1 MGRINGAK
9 TEMYTAVLVLRRFVT
24 YNVILVLIA
33 VTVKCRGWLMHS
45 QPVSVQHQ
53 QQDHTGTLHCVLDTL
68 GGSRLGRFLSSPS
81 VRTAHAIWVATEYAT
96 CTHVRYI
103 SRQ

>member
-1 MGRINGAK
+1 
-9 TEMYTAVLVLRRFVT
+9 
-24 YNVILVLIA
+24 
-33 VTVKCRGWLMHS
+33 MHS

-81 VRTAHAIWVATEYAT
+81 VRTAHAIWVATLPQRPPRPSLIQPGAPSFT
-96 CTHVRYI
+96 TLAPTSFSRNFRRHTHCDRAARV
-103 SRQ
+103 